1 MAGVTRVLADG
12 EVTSA
17 KILDGTI
24 ATGDLASSVGNFAAW
39 TAYTATVTAAT
50 TNPTLGTGSTNAGYY
65 AQIGKVVTARFK
77 IQFGSSGVAAG
88 SGAYFVALPVAAATA
103 QAGITAGN
111 GYGYDSSATSL
122 SAFTAYCDTAN
133 RLAFLFNTTLNGAY
147 TVLNAAAPW
156 TWAANDY
163 FECAFSY
170 EAA

>member
-1 MAGVTRVLADG
+1 MADVTRNP
-12 EVTSA
+12 
-17 KILDGTI
+17 
-24 ATGDLASSVGNFAAW
+24 GNLGAW

-103 QAGITAGN
+103 QVGITAGN
-111 GYGYDSSATSL
+111 GYGYDSSTASL
-122 SAFTAYCDTAN
+122 SAFTAFCDNAN

-147 TVLNAAAPW
+147 GVLGAASPW
-156 TWAANDY
+156 TWAASDY